1 MSIYFPDSLF
11 EISGNAVNKLKEPIS
26 WSWSVSNVMDW
37 VQYGLKLPQYVIIFK
52 ENNIDGKKLI
62 FINCQTLPSMHITD
76 FDHIKYIAKNV
87 RHLYGLS
94 PDTEYHNGINGQRS
108 VYHAYGR
115 YYLYLAAN
123 YAAAGGKLSAARG
136 RAEVQETLSL
146 FDYMQSIG
154 IVTDMRHRGPRTSG
168 CRSDDGPRRKHK
180 TLLARL
186 PATEYLRGG
195 QCAHADLAVA
205 RFRPMLQQTRVTEA
219 PRRPASKR

>member
-1 MSIYFPDSLF
+1 YFPDSLF
-11 EISGNAVNKLKEPIS
+11 EIAGNAVNKLKEPIS
-26 WSWSVSNVMDW
+26 WSWSVSNVINW

-94 PDTEYHNGINGQRS
+94 PDTEYHSGINGQRS
-108 VYHAYGR
+108 AHRVYGR
-115 YYLYLAAN
+115 YYMHLATN
-123 YAAAGGKLSAARG
+123 YYGASGRQSATRG
-136 RAEVQETLSL
+136 RGAQETPSL
-146 FDYMQSIG
+146 FDYVQSTG
-154 IVTDMRHRGPRTSG
+154 VVTDARRRGPRTSG
-168 CRSDDGPRRKHK
+168 RRSDGGPQSPTHR

-195 QCAHADLAVA
+195 QCAHADRAVA
-205 RFRPMLQQTRVTEA
+205 RLRPMLRQTCVVMES
-219 PRRPASKR
+219 PRPVSKR